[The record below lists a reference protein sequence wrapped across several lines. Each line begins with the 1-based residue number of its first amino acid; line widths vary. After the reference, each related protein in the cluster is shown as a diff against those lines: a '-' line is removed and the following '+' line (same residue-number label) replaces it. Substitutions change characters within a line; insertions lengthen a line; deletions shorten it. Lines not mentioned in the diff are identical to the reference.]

1 MTIATEITIGTV
13 TAQPGEVVYGWFEG
27 IELPTGTTEKLPV
40 IIAQGHADG
49 PTFWFTAGIH
59 GNELTGIPAIHETI
73 TAELAQNL
81 RGTVIAIPSLN
92 PSGLRTGRRLSYYD
106 NQDPNRAFPEYVDHN
121 NEDAHDTTQGLNEI
135 LFQAL
140 YKKIEETADYL
151 IDLHCYDGTA
161 IPFTIRD
168 RVLYKSEEEKT
179 EAILLQEKME
189 EMAKAFGL
197 PVVGE
202 FLAEKYIKR
211 RLHRSTSG
219 ITLNKGRIPSFTV
232 ELGIM
237 DYVDENALHAA
248 KTGILNALK
257 WAGMLEGEPETI
269 TGVPVPQVDFN
280 TRREGTPKAP
290 VSGLVRYKVR
300 PGDVVQKGD
309 LLAVINDI
317 YGRCLQEVHA
327 PVDGWVMANSRG
339 LMVYQGQSLFSLAVR
354 DDDPQ
359 VVPFPEH

>member
-1 MTIATEITIGTV
+1 
-13 TAQPGEVVYGWFEG
+13 
-27 IELPTGTTEKLPV
+27 LPTGTTEKLPV
-40 IIAQGHADG
+40 IVAQGYENG

-73 TAELAQNL
+73 TAELAKNL
-81 RGTVIAIPSLN
+81 RGTIIAIPSLN

-106 NQDPNRAFPEYVDHN
+106 NQDPNRAFPEYVDHK
-121 NEDAHDTTQGLNEI
+121 DATPDHTPGLNEI
-135 LFQAL
+135 LFQRL
-140 YKKIEETADYL
+140 YQKIEETADFL
-151 IDLHCYDGTA
+151 IDLHCYDGIT

-168 RVLYKSEEEKT
+168 RVLYKTEAEKT
-179 EAILLQEKME
+179 EAILLQEKLE
-189 EMAKAFGL
+189 AMAKAFGL
-197 PVVGE
+197 PIVGE

-219 ITLNKGRIPSFTV
+219 ITLNNGRIPSFTV

-237 DYVDENALHAA
+237 DYVDENALQAA

-257 WAGMLEGEPETI
+257 WAGMLEGKPEKI
-269 TGVPVPQVDFN
+269 SSVPVPQVDFN
-280 TRREGTPKAP
+280 TRREGIPKAP

-300 PGDVVQKGD
+300 PGDIIQKGEVI
-309 LLAVINDI
+309 AVINDI
-317 YGRCLQEVHA
+317 YGRPLQEVHA
-327 PVDGWVMANSRG
+327 PADGWVMANSRG
-339 LMVYQGQSLFSLAVR
+339 LMVYQGQSLFSLALR